1 MAVIIE
7 CTECARKFSVREQAS
22 TPLGTAVKCSRCGS
36 AFTAYP
42 GGRTRPGE
50 GAATER
56 RRHPRVQ
63 VSIPALCS
71 LSDPHGNP
79 MDLAF
84 ITDIGHKG
92 IALELFPQPTS
103 EVISV
108 SVVGLDRR
116 EFRINGRVAHARALA
131 NGKMRL
137 GLALVGVQSEIRLFI
152 AKAAETYRT
161 RLMQTE
167 AGAVPPIR

>member
-1 MAVIIE
+1 MAAIVE
-7 CTECARKFSVREQAS
+7 CTGCARKFSVREQALNPSGS
-22 TPLGTAVKCSRCGS
+22 TVKCSHCGC
-36 AFTAYP
+36 AFTAHP
-42 GGRTRPGE
+42 GGRNRPS
-50 GAATER
+50 AATAVER

-63 VSIPALCS
+63 VSIPALCN

-92 IALELFPQPTS
+92 IALELFPQHTS

-108 SVVGLDRR
+108 SVVGIDRR
-116 EFRINGRVAHARALA
+116 EFRINGRVAHARTLA
-131 NGKMRL
+131 NGKIRL

-152 AKAAETYRT
+152 SKAAEAYRT
-161 RLMQTE
+161 RLMQP
-167 AGAVPPIR
+167 AGGPLPIR

>member
-1 MAVIIE
+1 MAAIVE
-7 CTECARKFSVREQAS
+7 CTGCARKFSVREQALKPS
-22 TPLGTAVKCSRCGS
+22 GTAVKCSHCGC

-42 GGRTRPGE
+42 DGRARPGT

-92 IALELFPQPTS
+92 IALELFPQHTS

-116 EFRINGRVAHARALA
+116 EFRINGRVAH
-131 NGKMRL
+131 
-137 GLALVGVQSEIRLFI
+137 
-152 AKAAETYRT
+152 
-161 RLMQTE
+161 
-167 AGAVPPIR
+167 